1 MRLLTTEEYKQKII
15 DNQIDVEVISKY
27 TGTHKPI
34 TVKCLKCGKEW
45 TSSACHILD
54 KSSPCPDC
62 QIVKIRHKFALSDE
76 EFLQRVKDA
85 NPYIIPLDKYTNKN
99 TIMKFKCIK
108 HNYVFENKPSNFSD
122 HKGLGCILCAL
133 DEKRG
138 GVVFTTDAIRYLV
151 NSLGCEYVD
160 SVREN
165 KKCYVS
171 FICPEHREKGVQT
184 KDLYK
189 FRQAKQP
196 CDYCNGNKRD
206 KEDFIKLVNEI
217 NPSIEVVGEYYGARE
232 YVEIKCKECG
242 YIWNSLAYNV
252 LSGYG
257 CPLCKLSKAEKEINK
272 ILTENKID
280 FVPQKTFDDLKDI
293 DLLSFDF
300 YIPSIN
306 TAIEYDGE
314 QHFTPTDFD
323 GSGDQEEVER
333 NFIKYK
339 MHDLM
344 KDDYCKKNNIRLI
357 RIPYWEKQNLE
368 NVLRC
373 NKIIT

>member
-15 DNQIDVEVISKY
+15 DKHVEVEVVSEYI
-27 TGTHKPI
+27 GTHKPI

-45 TSSACHILD
+45 TARACHILD

-62 QIVKIRHKFALSDE
+62 QLIKIRHRFALSEE
-76 EFLQRVKDA
+76 EFNKRVKEA
-85 NPYIIPLDKYTNKN
+85 NPYVIPLEKYINKD

-108 HNYVFENKPSNFSD
+108 HNYVFENKASNFSD
-122 HKGLGCILCAL
+122 HRGLGCILCAL
-133 DEKRG
+133 EEKRG
-138 GVVFTTDAIRYLV
+138 RVAFTTDAIRYLI
-151 NSLGCEYVD
+151 NSFGYEYID
-160 SVREN
+160 SVRKD

-171 FICPEHREKGVQT
+171 FICPKHQDKGVQT

-189 FRQAKQP
+189 FRQVKQP

-206 KEDFIKLVNEI
+206 REDFIKIVDKI
-217 NPSIEVVGEYYGARE
+217 NPSIEIIGEYFGARE
-232 YVEIKCKECG
+232 YIEVKCKECG
-242 YIWNSLAYNV
+242 YTWDSLAYNV

-257 CPLCKLSKAEKEINK
+257 CPICKLSKAEKEINK
-272 ILTENKID
+272 ILTENEID

-323 GSGDQEEVER
+323 GSGDQEEIER

-339 MHDLM
+339 IHDLM

-357 RIPYWEKQNLE
+357 RIPYWEKSNLE
-368 NVLRC
+368 NVLRQ